1 MSSKKKY
8 DKLMKLGRK
17 RQGFKALFAE
27 RFIPSCAI
35 CAVICILLAIIL
47 HNVMAMIYMENQNTH
62 YDLTIS
68 AATQNMYYPGETE
81 DKAVA
86 SQKYR
91 NTLALQ
97 LYTSN
102 IGSNVFKLYENN
114 EEMLRTEKRGF
125 AIIKDSR
132 GDFICYSDP
141 SSFEKAY
148 EVAGK
153 YIGKADPF
161 TNEMVL
167 TLADTIYADVDK
179 GIFVPGKMHV
189 ERYEFSYSLAG
200 TTNEPVGSTVE
211 EFDITPADIS
221 GLTEYKKGQFVGGWV
236 MGDDPA
242 NGRFAELDRIDNDQR
257 AGGVISRSKNNS
269 MTWQEGFTVNSW
281 FRTNLNAPDGTMYTV
296 TALYKGNFSGTY
308 GNILAVICSLVFII
322 CLVVSLIR
330 AYRISVIY
338 KAHYAMEDY
347 RRDMTN
353 TLAHDLKTPLMAISG
368 CAEMLNENPSPEKQ
382 KHYSE
387 MILTNVRYMDSMITN
402 VLELS
407 KIESSTELKRENFDI
422 KRAAQDAADKYRIMA
437 DENNVTVK
445 ISGSGTVNA
454 DKLLMTQAVDNL
466 IANAVKYASA
476 GSTIEVS
483 VSDNSFTVKN
493 RYDGKNDKTADE
505 LFKPFVKGD
514 SSRSGQNGSGLGL
527 YIVKNICDKHGFESS
542 LDTDKGTFT
551 AIIKWK

>member
-1 MSSKKKY
+1 MSSKKKQE
-8 DKLMKLGRK
+8 KLLKLGRK
-17 RQGFKALFAE
+17 RQGFGAVFAE
-27 RFIPSCAI
+27 KLIP
-35 CAVICILLAIIL
+35 AVAVGTVLCIIAGFVLHELMLGIYQETSLAYFHML
-47 HNVMAMIYMENQNTH
+47 VNSVNQNMNSMT
-62 YDLTIS
+62 
-68 AATQNMYYPGETE
+68 
-81 DKAVA
+81 
-86 SQKYR
+86 YR
-91 NTLALQ
+91 
-97 LYTSN
+97 
-102 IGSNVFKLYENN
+102 SNVQSDSYKNMMAFELYLSSGYGTESCVYKLYQRDKEVI
-114 EEMLRTEKRGF
+114 RTVQNGVALVHGTNGDALCYADLSCYTEAYNRVSKYESKAGLF
-125 AIIKDSR
+125 SADSYII
-132 GDFICYSDP
+132 
-141 SSFEKAY
+141 A
-148 EVAGK
+148 
-153 YIGKADPF
+153 
-161 TNEMVL
+161 
-167 TLADTIYADVDK
+167 ADTIYADTEK
-179 GIFVPGKMHV
+179 GIFVPGKMTIEH
-189 ERYEFSYSLAG
+189 YSYDRFG
-200 TTNEPVGSTVE
+200 QPPIMETVE
-211 EFDITPADIS
+211 EFDLTPADTT
-221 GLTEYKKGQFVGGWV
+221 GLKEYRYGQFTGGTV
-236 MGDDPA
+236 FGVEADDEV
-242 NGRFAELDRIDNDQR
+242 FDKLDKQD
-257 AGGVISRSKNNS
+257 SRESKNGLISVATDNS
-269 MTWQEGFTVNSW
+269 VYWNERNNASFGW
-281 FRTNLNAPDGTMYTV
+281 FKSNLYAPDGTPYTV
-296 TALYKGNFSGTY
+296 TALYKTDCSPIFT
-308 GNILAVICSLVFII
+308 NIMILICTVTLLI
-322 CLVVSLIR
+322 CIAASLIR
-330 AYRISVIY
+330 AYRTYNIY

-368 CAEMLNENPSPEKQ
+368 CAEMLSENPSQEKQ

-466 IANAVKYASA
+466 ISNAVKYASA